1 MTTREATHEDHLR
14 YLELCLAFNRSD
26 LAGPHL
32 QGLLKTDPA
41 DPDYL
46 RFHVRWVRDTGS
58 LAEAIAA
65 ARGWVRVRS
74 EDPEAQFALGS
85 FLSGAVSAEERAE
98 GRRIL
103 WGFAVGQGTFRD
115 ASIDALASGADPGRE
130 LSDAECRILLK
141 SLVGRTDRRTTL
153 LGLRL
158 EPERRAERVAELAK
172 AALADGSVAALAEA
186 AAWFADRGD
195 LVRVL
200 EMLPPEKIGK
210 QTALVTARLQ
220 ALMELGRLDEVQPYL
235 DMADPPVE
243 PYMLHCL
250 RAAAALKGSRPQL
263 VLGHFEN
270 AIVACSNQPSRLQFD
285 AGYAERVGQPRAA
298 IAAHESL
305 MRWPQLTFS
314 SGREILRLVKP
325 LYDTR
330 LVAGT
335 LRKLSQSMP
344 SDDAIFAADTCYGL
358 LVGEPRPEARSRLSR
373 MMAADPKDFTFPF
386 LLALGELR
394 HGDPSKALA
403 LMEGSAVDWTQA
415 EPRVRALTD
424 GRSGT
429 GRGEDALPTK
439 KRQAPEVPAA

>member
-1 MTTREATHEDHLR
+1 MANYCSRVGSAEGINYWQQLLTTLEATHEDHLR

-32 QGLLKTDPA
+32 QGLLKTDPT

-103 WGFAVGQGTFRD
+103 WGFAVGQGAFRD
-115 ASIDALASGADPGRE
+115 ASIDVLAAGADPGRE
-130 LSDAECRILLK
+130 LSGAGCRILLK
-141 SLVGRTDRRTTL
+141 SLVGHTDRRTTL

-158 EPERRAERVAELAK
+158 EPERRAERVAERAK
-172 AALADGSVAALAEA
+172 AALADGSVPALAEA
-186 AAWFADRGD
+186 AAGFADRGD

-235 DMADPPVE
+235 DM
-243 PYMLHCL
+243 
-250 RAAAALKGSRPQL
+250 
-263 VLGHFEN
+263 
-270 AIVACSNQPSRLQFD
+270 
-285 AGYAERVGQPRAA
+285 
-298 IAAHESL
+298 
-305 MRWPQLTFS
+305 
-314 SGREILRLVKP
+314 
-325 LYDTR
+325 
-330 LVAGT
+330 
-335 LRKLSQSMP
+335 
-344 SDDAIFAADTCYGL
+344 
-358 LVGEPRPEARSRLSR
+358 
-373 MMAADPKDFTFPF
+373 
-386 LLALGELR
+386 
-394 HGDPSKALA
+394 
-403 LMEGSAVDWTQA
+403 
-415 EPRVRALTD
+415 TD

-429 GRGEDALPTK
+429 GRGENAMPTE